1 MSQKKEFTPALGIG
15 NAARLDELGIFSKVV
30 SSLVF
35 HQTPLIEKRSI
46 LFAMYS
52 LLQPNGRLFI
62 ADYGLQRTS
71 LMKGLFRGT
80 VQVIDGYED
89 TQPNAEGCM
98 PGLLGKAGFLDI
110 SEVLVIPTPTG
121 SISIYAAA
129 RNE

>member
-1 MSQKKEFTPALGIG
+1 
-15 NAARLDELGIFSKVV
+15 
-30 SSLVF
+30 
-35 HQTPLIEKRSI
+35 
-46 LFAMYS
+46 
-52 LLQPNGRLFI
+52 GRLFI

-110 SEVLVIPTPTG
+110 SEVLVIPTHTG